1 MAATK
6 TSKTLLTAQT
16 LAASTAL
23 NATEWNLS
31 TAYGGLACVKL
42 TNGGTAPTTAP
53 SVKFYVGEATGVK
66 RLLYSAV
73 GDTVNSS
80 ANDIVCEIPPGAM
93 FVNITVTWGATTGS
107 ATNGVEAY
115 GQELTTI

>member
-1 MAATK
+1 MASTHTA
-6 TSKTLLTAQT
+6 KTLLTSQA
-16 LAASTAL
+16 LAAATAV

-31 TAYGGLACVKL
+31 TAYGGIVGVKL

-53 SVKFYVGEATGVK
+53 VVQIFVGESTGTK
-66 RLLYSAV
+66 RLFYTGQ

-80 ANDIVCEIPPGAM
+80 VNHIVCELPMATM
-93 FVNITVTWGATTGS
+93 FANVTITWGATTGG
-107 ATNGVEAY
+107 TVEAY

>member
-16 LAASTAL
+16 LAAATGL

-31 TAYGGLACVKL
+31 TAYGGLAAVKL
-42 TNGGTAPTTAP
+42 TNGATAPTTAP
-53 SVKFYVGEATGVK
+53 VVKFYVGEATGVK
-66 RLLYSAV
+66 RLFYQAA

-80 ANDIVCEIPPGAM
+80 VNDIVCELPPATM
-93 FVNITVTWGATTGS
+93 FCNITVTWGATTGS